1 MFTKAICNV
10 VEIISSRHS
19 IWLDKVFTKFHEHYT
34 IYDHY
39 LEKTSP
45 LSQRNYRTC
54 INIMNSQPFNITITQ
69 NNNQIT
75 LGQQDVAD
83 LFQHLYHSSR
93 VWQNTYFLGHHILKC
108 PLDLWIYQEMIFEL
122 KPDIIIETGTFH
134 GASALYLAA
143 LCDIVG
149 NGEIITIDI
158 DFVPNRPQHP
168 RITHLL
174 GSSTAS
180 NIVEQVK
187 NRVAGKQTVLVILDS
202 DHSKAHVDEEMR
214 IYNEFVTVGSY
225 LIVEDSIV
233 NGHPV
238 RPEFGPG
245 PMESLEEFLKTNVHF
260 TIDKNRE
267 KFFMTQNVNGYLKRI
282 S

>member
-1 MFTKAICNV
+1 
-10 VEIISSRHS
+10 
-19 IWLDKVFTKFHEHYT
+19 
-34 IYDHY
+34 
-39 LEKTSP
+39 
-45 LSQRNYRTC
+45 
-54 INIMNSQPFNITITQ
+54 
-69 NNNQIT
+69 
-75 LGQQDVAD
+75 
-83 LFQHLYHSSR
+83 
-93 VWQNTYFLGHHILKC
+93 LGHHILKC
-108 PLDLWIYQEMIFEL
+108 PLDLWIYQEMMFEL
-122 KPDIIIETGTFH
+122 KPDVIIETGTFH
-134 GASALYLAA
+134 GASALYLAS

-174 GSSTAS
+174 GSSTAP

-238 RPEFGPG
+238 RPEFGLG
-245 PMESLEEFLKTNVHF
+245 PMESLEEFLKTNTHF
-260 TIDKNRE
+260 AIDKNRE

>member
-1 MFTKAICNV
+1 
-10 VEIISSRHS
+10 
-19 IWLDKVFTKFHEHYT
+19 
-34 IYDHY
+34 
-39 LEKTSP
+39 
-45 LSQRNYRTC
+45 
-54 INIMNSQPFNITITQ
+54 MNSQPFNITISQ

-75 LGQQDVAD
+75 LGQQDVIN
-83 LFQHLYHSSR
+83 LFHHLYYNSR

-108 PLDLWIYQEMIFEL
+108 PLDLWIYQEMMVEL
-122 KPDIIIETGTFH
+122 KPDVIIETGTFH
-134 GASALYLAA
+134 GASALYLAS

-174 GSSTAS
+174 GSSTAP

-187 NRVAGKQTVLVILDS
+187 SRITGKQTVLVILDS

-214 IYNEFVTVGSY
+214 IYHEFVTTGSY
-225 LIVEDSIV
+225 LIVEDTIV

-245 PMESLEEFLKTNVHF
+245 PMESVEEFLKTNSHF
-260 TIDKNRE
+260 VIDKNRE
-267 KFFMTQNVNGYLKRI
+267 KFFMTQNLNGYLKKV